1 MQPLFI
7 FSRAST
13 GLAPAPKTLARAA
26 FPPAHLAVDHTPQVS
41 RKRAFR
47 ERPRRLL
54 LAQITTPQTT
64 NPAHGRVW
72 LRVLIED
79 HPASVTA

>member
-7 FSRAST
+7 FSRAIT
-13 GLAPAPKTLARAA
+13 GLSPAPKTA
-26 FPPAHLAVDHTPQVS
+26 S
-41 RKRAFR
+41 
-47 ERPRRLL
+47 PRRLVL
-54 LAQITTPQTT
+54 VQITTPQTT

-72 LRVLIED
+72 LLVLIED